1 MRTAGKVGSAG
12 KTGTGMD
19 YGVYTLTLREWFF
32 YATQGLAGCALA
44 AYVFYRSAAAFLVMA
59 PVGIVY
65 PLYCREDLKRQR
77 LRRLNL
83 EFKDGI
89 LVLASF
95 LSAGYSIENAVAASG
110 RELTLLYG
118 VDGLMAGEFEE
129 MARGLRLNRT
139 VESVFLDL
147 GGRSGLEDVNNFAQ
161 VFAAAKRS
169 GGDLVEIIS
178 HTAGVI
184 RDKVQVQE
192 EIHTMT
198 ASKAFE
204 QKIMSLVPVL
214 IVLYIDLTSPG
225 FFDIM
230 YRTMAGRL
238 VMSGCLAVYGISLLL
253 ARRILQVEI

>member
-1 MRTAGKVGSAG
+1 
-12 KTGTGMD
+12 MD
-19 YGVYTLTLREWFF
+19 YGVYTLTLREWFC
-32 YATQGLAGCALA
+32 YAAQGLAGCALA

-59 PVGIVY
+59 PVGIFY

-118 VDGLMAGEFEE
+118 ADGLMAGEFEE

-184 RDKVQVQE
+184 RDKVQVEE

>member
-1 MRTAGKVGSAG
+1 MR
-12 KTGTGMD
+12 
-19 YGVYTLTLREWFF
+19 
-32 YATQGLAGCALA
+32 
-44 AYVFYRSAAAFLVMA
+44 RS
-59 PVGIVY
+59 
-65 PLYCREDLKRQR
+65 
-77 LRRLNL
+77 
-83 EFKDGI
+83 
-89 LVLASF
+89 
-95 LSAGYSIENAVAASG
+95 
-110 RELTLLYG
+110 T
-118 VDGLMAGEFEE
+118 
-129 MARGLRLNRT
+129 RGLRLNRT

-184 RDKVQVQE
+184 RDKVQVEE

-238 VMSGCLAVYGISLLL
+238 VMSGCLAVYGSSLLL